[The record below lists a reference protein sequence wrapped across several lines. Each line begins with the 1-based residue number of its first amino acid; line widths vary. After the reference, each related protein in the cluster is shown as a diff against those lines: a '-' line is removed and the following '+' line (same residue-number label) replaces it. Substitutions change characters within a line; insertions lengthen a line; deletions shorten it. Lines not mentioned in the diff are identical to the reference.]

1 MIRFGLIRQPS
12 QTKGIKDN
20 RITVIHVFSYRDKNY
35 IYDVGSGSLHEC
47 DRPTADYLKAKEEG
61 EDIDITYITD
71 EQIKEIVSDI
81 EGLKE
86 QGLLFKD
93 EVKAY
98 PVKSNDIKALCIHIC
113 HDCNFRCRYCFA
125 DEGAYHS
132 KRESMDFET
141 AKKAVDFL
149 IANSGNRKVLEMDFF
164 GGEPLMNFE
173 VLKKTVYYAKEAGA
187 KAGKKFLFTTTTN
200 ALLLNDEIIEFFNAE
215 MENIVLSLDGRKE
228 VHDAIRTTVNGKGTF
243 DLIIDKIKKFISLR
257 GNKSYY
263 VRGTFTAKN
272 LDFGQDV
279 LFIADQGV
287 DSISMEP
294 VVTDIPDL
302 QIREEHIPAIEKEYE
317 NLCDAYLKREAAGK
331 GFNFFHFNIDLEGG
345 PCLSKR
351 VSACG
356 AGNEYF
362 SVTPNGDLYPCH
374 QFAGDENFRMG
385 SVFEGITRTDIREKF
400 KNSCLFTRKKCEG
413 CFAKFICSGGCSANN
428 YHFNGDIEEPYET
441 TCAMMKKRVE
451 CAMHIIAERK
461 AREN

>member
-1 MIRFGLIRQPS
+1 M
-12 QTKGIKDN
+12 
-20 RITVIHVFSYRDKNY
+20 IHVFNYRDKNY

-47 DRPTADYLKAKEEG
+47 DENTANYLKNQAG
-61 EDIDITYITD
+61 QPVDITYLAD
-71 EQIKEIVSDI
+71 EDLKEILFDV
-81 EGLKE
+81 EALKE
-86 QGLLFKD
+86 QGLLYKD
-93 EVKAY
+93 EAKAY
-98 PVKSNDIKALCIHIC
+98 PVKSNEVKALCIHIC

-132 KRESMDFET
+132 KRESMDFQT
-141 AKKAVDFL
+141 AKAAVDFL
-149 IANSGNRKVLEMDFF
+149 IQNSGKRKVLEMDFF
-164 GGEPLMNFE
+164 GGEPLMNLD
-173 VLKKTVYYAKEAGA
+173 VLKKTVYYAKEEGA

-200 ALLLNDEIIEFFNAE
+200 ALLLNDETIRFFNEE
-215 MENIVLSLDGRKE
+215 MENVVLSLDGRPE
-228 VHDAIRTTVNGKGTF
+228 VHDAIRKSINGKGTF

-257 GNKSYY
+257 GEKSYY

-272 LDFGQDV
+272 LDFSKDV

-294 VVTDIPDL
+294 VVTEIPDL
-302 QIREEHIPAIEKEYE
+302 AIGKEHLPAIEKEYE
-317 NLCDAYLKREAAGK
+317 NLCDAYLKRHAEGK

-362 SVTPNGDLYPCH
+362 SVVPNGDLYPCH
-374 QFAGDENFRMG
+374 QFAGDKAFRMG
-385 SVFEGITRTDIREKF
+385 SVFEGITKPSLREKF
-400 KNSCLFTRKKCEG
+400 KNSCLFTRKKCEN

-428 YHFNGDIEEPYET
+428 YHFNGDLDEPYET

-451 CAMHIIAERK
+451 CAMHILAEKKLR
-461 AREN
+461 AEE